1 MQYPTAFTPSSFIIT
16 RRRWLGLAA
25 LPAASSLLGACATP
39 LPLTAAA
46 PTTASAAAA
55 KRLADSA
62 DAHGLAAYRQ
72 INDINIGYGGQ
83 WRPLIDRVQPEV
95 VDIGFRGPSQE
106 RLMPAA
112 GVVAQAYAGVK
123 GTKQV
128 FWQRGKTLAAAG
140 RDQGE
145 IAVWFNGQPSQRAS
159 ELAAAAL
166 VAEGYGLFLLGP
178 LWVASRQAAGLAVP
192 ADVAGT
198 ERVHGRLCDVVN
210 VWLSPGL
217 GHAATDR
224 VSLLIDRD
232 DHVTR
237 RLRFTLEGY
246 EGTRGA
252 VAEVDRFEHARRF
265 GLLLP
270 MRSYEEVVHPLRL
283 PAHDWFVTGLDV
295 NRGYG
300 AEALRGAQFSGA
312 AAAPARALQ

>member
-1 MQYPTAFTPSSFIIT
+1 MQHSFYPSSLT
-16 RRRWLGLAA
+16 RRRWLSLAA
-25 LPAASSLLGACATP
+25 LPAGSLLSACGTP
-39 LPLTAAA
+39 LPLTASA
-46 PTTASAAAA
+46 PSAASAAAA
-55 KRLADSA
+55 QRLAASA

-72 INDINIGYGGQ
+72 ISDINIGYAGQ
-83 WRPLIDRVQPEV
+83 WRPLIGRVQPEV
-95 VDIGFRGPSQE
+95 VDEGFRGPSQE

-123 GTKQV
+123 GKKQV
-128 FWQRGKTLAAAG
+128 FWQRGKVPAPDG
-140 RDQGE
+140 REQGE
-145 IAVWFNGQPSQRAS
+145 VAVWFNGQPSQRAS

-210 VWLSPGL
+210 VWLRPGL

-232 DHVTR
+232 DHTTR

-252 VAEVDRFEHARRF
+252 VAEVDCFEHARRF

-300 AEALRGAQFSGA
+300 VEALRGVQFSGA
-312 AAAPARALQ
+312 AAAPAKALQ

>member
-1 MQYPTAFTPSSFIIT
+1 MQSSVQSLSLT

-25 LPAASSLLGACATP
+25 LPATGGLLGACGTP

-46 PTTASAAAA
+46 PSAASAAAA
-55 KRLADSA
+55 QRLAASA
-62 DAHGLAAYRQ
+62 DAHGSAVYRQ
-72 INDINIGYGGQ
+72 ITDINIAYGGQ
-83 WRPLIDRVQPEV
+83 WRPLINRLQPEV
-95 VDIGFRGPSQE
+95 VDEGFRGPSQE

-112 GVVAQAYAGVK
+112 GVVAQSYAGVK
-123 GTKQV
+123 GQKQV
-128 FWQRGKTLAAAG
+128 FWQRGKSVAPNG

-145 IAVWFNGQPSQRAS
+145 VAVWFNGQPSGRAS

-210 VWLSPGL
+210 VWLRPGL

-252 VAEVDRFEHARRF
+252 VAEVDTFEHARRF

-283 PAHDWFVTGLDV
+283 PAHDWVVTGLDV

-300 AEALRGAQFSGA
+300 VEALRGAQFSGA
-312 AAAPARALQ
+312 AAAPAKPLQ